1 MPSVWDTATSLA
13 SGPRVQIQ
21 TSRCKESRLPF
32 IGDDEQDTPKGTKA
46 RARTNARGQAQLT
59 FQLPELAGARE
70 DQEVDLE
77 IRGTRGYFHNSLTS
91 TLHFWRR
98 AAILLSTDKPLYQ
111 PDQTLHM
118 RARSEEHTSELQS
131 PCNLVCRLLLEKK
144 NWKIA
149 CEAVC
154 FGGRF

>member
-118 RARSEEHTSELQS
+118 RA
-131 PCNLVCRLLLEKK
+131 LVLDDQDRKSTRLNSSHRCISYAVFCLKK
-144 NWKIA
+144 KKQ
-149 CEAVC
+149 
-154 FGGRF
+154 